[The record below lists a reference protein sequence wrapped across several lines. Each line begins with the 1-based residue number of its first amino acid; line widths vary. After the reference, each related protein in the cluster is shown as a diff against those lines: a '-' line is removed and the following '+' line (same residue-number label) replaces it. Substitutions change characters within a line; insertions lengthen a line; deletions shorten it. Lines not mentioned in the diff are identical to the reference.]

1 MCVHDEYYDRD
12 DSDVEEFDARMFY
25 GDTPGL
31 NDVGHADGEF
41 HAIKFIGVAAG
52 LDGVDDYD
60 DNNDEEFN
68 DERFHLPRR

>member
-1 MCVHDEYYDRD
+1 MCVHDECYYRD
-12 DSDVEEFDARMFY
+12 DSDVKEFDARMFY

-31 NDVGHADGEF
+31 NDVGHADDEF

>member
-12 DSDVEEFDARMFY
+12 DSDVEEFY

-31 NDVGHADGEF
+31 NDVGHADDEF

>member
-1 MCVHDEYYDRD
+1 MCVHDECYYRD
-12 DSDVEEFDARMFY
+12 DSDVKEFDARMFY

-31 NDVGHADGEF
+31 NDVGHADDEF
-41 HAIKFIGVAAG
+41 LAIKFIGVAAG

>member
-1 MCVHDEYYDRD
+1 MCVHDECYYLD
-12 DSDVEEFDARMFY
+12 DSDVKEFDARMFY

-31 NDVGHADGEF
+31 NDVGHADDEF

>member
-1 MCVHDEYYDRD
+1 MCVHDECYYRD
-12 DSDVEEFDARMFY
+12 DSDVKEFDARMFY

-31 NDVGHADGEF
+31 NDVGHADDEV